1 MVDQPADE
9 KIPSWVGKKVEDMTA
24 SEKKEYEASLER
36 FVWKE
41 GDVKVIRNEPLT
53 DDEKKLVAAL
63 RKDRET
69 QK

>member
-24 SEKKEYEASLER
+24 SEKKEYEVSLER

-41 GDVKVIRNEPLT
+41 GDVKVIRMSH
-53 DDEKKLVAAL
+53 
-63 RKDRET
+63 
-69 QK
+69 